1 MGISQIATDFVQK
14 CVNLG
19 ELDSVDK
26 IYTQNKLIHILN
38 LKEFDSPN
46 PSEDID
52 TIDRLDLLDQL
63 LDYAVSK
70 GIIDDNASERDVL
83 GSAIM
88 DLMTPLPSVVNDTF
102 WSLYEND
109 KKDATDYFYTLS
121 SQNNYI
127 KSREIAQNIEFTH
140 PTEYGE
146 LQMTINLS
154 KPEKTSKEIAEAK
167 NIASNYP
174 LNMLVDQNEGF
185 YGHLGHP
192 GRSNHR
198 IIRLMLDGE
207 DEWGF
212 QYSPYSYYNEHAIFL
227 SMEHRPMLVGLQ
239 AVRNLLNILQI
250 FPHYFVGSNAGLP
263 IVGGSI
269 LSHDH
274 YQGGRHDFP
283 LDSAES
289 YYDFEIEGV
298 NASLVKW
305 PMSVVRL
312 KDSDRHKVAKAAEI
326 VFDAWQDYTNEEL
339 DILAYS
345 DETPHNAITPL
356 TRKDGEDYVLD
367 LVLRNNRT
375 NEDYPD
381 GIFHPH
387 PHVQHI
393 KKENIGLIEVLGLA
407 ILPPRLKKE
416 LEDVKKFLVHQT
428 GEVAEVHQEWV
439 NNLVASDRQFTEE
452 TIDAVIEEEVGQIFL
467 EVLKNAGVFKTDE
480 KGTEAFIKF
489 ADELKA
495 L

>member
-1 MGISQIATDFVQK
+1 MGISQIVTDFVQK
-14 CVNLG
+14 SVNLG

-26 IYTQNKLIHILN
+26 IYTQNKLIHILK
-38 LKEFDSPN
+38 LKEFDFLN
-46 PSEDID
+46 PSKDID
-52 TIDRLDLLDQL
+52 SINRLDLLDQL

-70 GIIDDNASERDVL
+70 DLIDDNASERDVL

-88 DLMTPLPSVVNDTF
+88 DLITPLPSIVNDTF
-102 WSLYEND
+102 WTLYDDEERE
-109 KKDATDYFYTLS
+109 ATDYFYHLS

-146 LQMTINLS
+146 LQMTVNLS

-167 NIASNYP
+167 NNTSNYP

-185 YGHLGHP
+185 YGHLAHP

-198 IIRLMLDGE
+198 IIRLTLDGD

-212 QYSPYSYYNEHAIFL
+212 QYSPYSYYNEHSIFL

-239 AVRNLLNILQI
+239 AVKNLLNILEI

-283 LDSAES
+283 LDTAES
-289 YYDFEIEGV
+289 YYDFEIDGV
-298 NASLVKW
+298 KASLVKW
-305 PMSVVRL
+305 PMSVIRL
-312 KDSDRHKVAKAAEI
+312 KDSNRHKVAKAAEV
-326 VFDAWQDYTNEEL
+326 VFDAWQEYSNEEL

-345 DETPHNAITPL
+345 DKTPHNAITPL
-356 TRKDGEDYVLD
+356 SRKDGEDFVLD

-375 NEDYPD
+375 NEEYPD

-407 ILPPRLKKE
+407 ILPPRLKQE
-416 LEDVKKFLVHQT
+416 LEDVKTVLVHQS
-428 GEVAEVHQEWV
+428 GEVAKVHQEWV
-439 NNLVASDRQFTEE
+439 NNLQESGRSFTEE
-452 TIDAVIEEEVGQIFL
+452 NIDSIIEEEVGEIFL
-467 EVLKNAGVFKTDE
+467 EVLKNAGVFKTDK

-489 ADELKA
+489 AEELKS